1 MSRVESLARDYWYE
15 LLIGALL
22 VAAMLE
28 LILGRNSSGGPPTSL
43 RYGIPVVAL
52 LVATLFARR
61 RFPFAA
67 PASYWL
73 IATAIS
79 FYDGELI
86 PFVVSLF
93 PVGLVAAFLLGNQR
107 DAKRAWAGLAI
118 VLGGITTV
126 VYNIP
131 GHATAGPSVIPVDLG
146 ITWGGVFV
154 LRER

>member
-1 MSRVESLARDYWYE
+1 MSRVETLAREHLYE

-22 VAAMLE
+22 IAAMLE
-28 LILGRNSSGGPPTSL
+28 LVLGRDSSPMSL
-43 RYGIPVVAL
+43 RYAVPLVAL
-52 LVATLFARR
+52 LVAPLFARR

-79 FYDGELI
+79 FVDGQLI
-86 PFVVSLF
+86 PFMVSLF

-107 DAKRAWAGLAI
+107 DLRRAWAGLAI

-131 GHATAGPSVIPVDLG
+131 GH
-146 ITWGGVFV
+146 
-154 LRER
+154 